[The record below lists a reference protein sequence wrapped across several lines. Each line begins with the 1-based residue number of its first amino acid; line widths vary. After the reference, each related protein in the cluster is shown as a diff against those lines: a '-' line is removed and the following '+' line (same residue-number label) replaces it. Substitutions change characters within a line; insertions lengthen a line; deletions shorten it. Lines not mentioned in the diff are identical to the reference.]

1 METTGTQSRLDG
13 ETYADYMSR
22 LYRSNQYECR
32 RRDEHGTFLP
42 GKAEQVRPKW
52 SFRPPL
58 ELAANGYAFMKEHGM
73 SVTTYLTFALHKL
86 HSESK

>member
-1 METTGTQSRLDG
+1 METTGTQSRLEG
-13 ETYADYMSR
+13 ETYAEYMSR
-22 LYRSNQYECR
+22 LYRSTQYESR

-58 ELAANGYAFMKEHGM
+58 ELAVIAYDFMRKNDM
-73 SVTTYLTFALHKL
+73 SVTTYLTFAVHKL
-86 HSESK
+86 HSENK